1 MNDQPTRQ
9 ATLLTT
15 ANALGPIV
23 RERRKSQSLRINDAA
38 GLLGVSVDLMSR
50 LENGQGTVQLNK
62 AMAMLDGLGLT
73 LMVLPKEHPWARE
86 ASTQG
91 GIDRKLLRREGQR
104 LAKLAEPAAMA
115 QAQAADYEED
125 ERAFAQGIASFV
137 AKQAK
142 RLTQL
147 VEDAARI
154 KAEYL

>member
-1 MNDQPTRQ
+1 MNDQPAQQ

-23 RERRKSQSLRINDAA
+23 RERRKSQSLRIDDAA

-62 AMAMLDGLGLT
+62 AMAVLDGLGLT

-91 GIDRKLLRREGQR
+91 GGSPK
-104 LAKLAEPAAMA
+104 
-115 QAQAADYEED
+115 
-125 ERAFAQGIASFV
+125 
-137 AKQAK
+137 
-142 RLTQL
+142 T
-147 VEDAARI
+147 
-154 KAEYL
+154 